1 LINTLILSYYGQTDN
16 KVFWKKSK
24 KTLNSG
30 VVHIKSTFN
39 NTIVNI
45 TDKQGNTL
53 FWASAGGC
61 GFKGAKKGT
70 PFAAQSAAEKV
81 ATIAYERGMRQAEVV
96 VSGPGSGRE
105 TAIRALQG
113 FGLQVSVIKDSTP
126 VPHNGCRPP
135 KKRRV

>member
-1 LINTLILSYYGQTDN
+1 MVKQLKRVSN
-16 KVFWKKSK
+16 KKSK
-24 KTLNSG
+24 KTITIG
-30 VVHIKSTFN
+30 TVHIKATFN

-53 FWASAGGC
+53 FWASAGAS
-61 GFKGAKKGT
+61 GFKGAKKST
-70 PFAAQSAAEKV
+70 PYAAQTAAEKV
-81 ATIAYERGMRQAEVV
+81 ATLAYEQGMRQAEVL

-113 FGLQVSVIKDSTP
+113 CGLEILVIKDITP

>member
-1 LINTLILSYYGQTDN
+1 MVNKNTKT
-16 KVFWKKSK
+16 KKSK
-24 KTLNSG
+24 MVSNEG
-30 VVHIKSTFN
+30 VAHILATFN
-39 NTIVNI
+39 NTIINI

-53 FWASAGGC
+53 FWASAGGS

-81 ATIAYERGMRQAEVV
+81 ATIAYEQGMREAEVV

-113 FGLQVSVIKDSTP
+113 CGLQVLVIKDITP